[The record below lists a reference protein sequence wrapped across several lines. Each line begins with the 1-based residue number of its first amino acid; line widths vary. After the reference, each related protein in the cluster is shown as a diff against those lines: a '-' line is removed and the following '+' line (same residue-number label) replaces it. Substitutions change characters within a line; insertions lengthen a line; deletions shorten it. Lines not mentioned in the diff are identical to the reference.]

1 MLLHD
6 DEEVVV
12 VGGVG
17 GVGVGVHDDVEVMLL
32 SMTEMEDERDYVTA
46 IYAHSF
52 IVNGMVYRAVNMY
65 VIGYIHDE
73 RQNDVSPT
81 YESNDRLA
89 ALLCSHSFENS
100 ISAPSVLPS
109 DTATYGCDAPN
120 LNLPVLRKM

>member
-1 MLLHD
+1 MLFHD
-6 DEEVVV
+6 DEEVVG

-46 IYAHSF
+46 IYSDSLS
-52 IVNGMVYRAVNMY
+52 MVWYGIPCSKY
-65 VIGYIHDE
+65 VCGYIHDE

-109 DTATYGCDAPN
+109 DTVTYGCDAPN